1 MLGQVQSLDRVSFK
15 FWPPFLTRRRVRHEG
30 SSRLARKDGTAGHG
44 GGGGGAVITDIS
56 FQRVSPGYKSS
67 LGRPLLGHCPRES
80 LSFFPSLCFS
90 SLAFF
95 PSVRHPPP
103 SSFPLPLSSSLVG
116 IARPR
121 CDRERGREREREG
134 RREKKSP
141 YQNSW
146 SVPASPCRKSIS
158 QSANFHSYTSLE
170 IGTRAGFQSRE
181 FPSTP
186 SRLFFSPSPL
196 SPQSLLRFNRRL
208 RDPPLRKWTRREE
221 SLNGS

>member
-30 SSRLARKDGTAGHG
+30 SSRLARKDGTASHG

-121 CDRERGREREREG
+121 CDRERKRERERDGGKRSLLIRIPGPFQRHLVANPFRSRRISTRTRPWKSG
-134 RREKKSP
+134 RGLDFNR
-141 YQNSW
+141 
-146 SVPASPCRKSIS
+146 
-158 QSANFHSYTSLE
+158 ANFLPLLHGS
-170 IGTRAGFQSRE
+170 
-181 FPSTP
+181 
-186 SRLFFSPSPL
+186 FSPPPLL

-208 RDPPLRKWTRREE
+208 RDPPLRKWTRKEE